1 MNAERQAAAQRSTWV
16 SVGVNLLLTVLQI
29 VVGLG
34 TKSQALVADGIH
46 SLSDLASD
54 VIVLVANQHSHKAAD
69 DDHPYGHQRF
79 ETAATLALSLLMI
92 SVGLGLLWAAIGKLQ
107 APADLTPGHPA
118 ALGIALV
125 TLAAKEALFR
135 YLLRVGERVKSSL
148 LVANAWHSRSDAASS
163 LVVALGIGGSVMGFP
178 LLDPIAAVI
187 VGLMIVRM
195 GWQFGRQSLDTLM
208 DRAADAE
215 EVSAIRQTL
224 AGTPGARGVHD
235 VRTRKMG
242 DLILVDAHL
251 EVDAHISVEAG
262 HAITEEAERRVLQRH
277 RVLDV
282 LIHVDPYH
290 ASSRRSTG
298 VASNPCEPPVGT

>member
-1 MNAERQAAAQRSTWV
+1 
-16 SVGVNLLLTVLQI
+16 
-29 VVGLG
+29 
-34 TKSQALVADGIH
+34 
-46 SLSDLASD
+46 
-54 VIVLVANQHSHKAAD
+54 
-69 DDHPYGHQRF
+69 
-79 ETAATLALSLLMI
+79 LALSALMVAVG
-92 SVGLGLLWAAIGKLQ
+92 VGLLASAIGKLQ
-107 APADLTPGHPA
+107 APEQLAATHPA

-125 TLAAKEALFR
+125 ALVAKEGLFR
-135 YLLRVGERVKSSL
+135 YLLRVGERLKSSL

-187 VGLMIVRM
+187 VGLIIVRM

-208 DRAADAE
+208 DRAADAD
-215 EVSAIRQTL
+215 EVKAIRTTL
-224 AGTPGARGVHD
+224 AETPGARGVHD

-262 HAITEEAERRVLQRH
+262 HAITEDAERRVLQRH

-290 ASSRRSTG
+290 G
-298 VASNPCEPPVGT
+298 PPSVDPPPGPP